1 MGDNNDGNRGGKD
14 YVPMYR
20 RRRSGAT
27 NYGAR
32 KKAISSRGTL
42 LAVRISGK
50 NVSAQFIR
58 PTVTGDVVLASAHSH
73 TLRKLGWTG
82 SLKSVP
88 ACYLLGLW
96 AGKKAK
102 EKGIE
107 SAFLYNGVAPFVKG
121 TRIPAFVKGVIEGGV
136 EIPFSEEAMPSDERI
151 RGETIAKYAEELAK
165 DKQVYD
171 ARFSR
176 LLKQDFRPEDYA
188 KHQSR
193 VRDAIVGA
201 K

>member
-1 MGDNNDGNRGGKD
+1 MGD

-27 NYGAR
+27 NYNAR
-32 KKAISSRGTL
+32 RKAISSRGTL

-50 NVSAQFIR
+50 NVSAQFLK
-58 PTVTGDVVLASAHSH
+58 PTVTGDLVLSSAHSH
-73 TLRKLGWTG
+73 TLKKLGWNG
-82 SLKSVP
+82 SLKSTP

-121 TRIPAFVKGVIEGGV
+121 SRIPAFVKGVIDGGV
-136 EIPFSEEAMPSDERI
+136 NIPFAEEAMPSKERLS
-151 RGETIAKYAEELAK
+151 GETIAKHAAELSK
-165 DKQVYD
+165 DKEVYD
-171 ARFSR
+171 KRFSK
-176 LLKQDFRPEDYA
+176 LLKQGFKPEDYA
-188 KHQSR
+188 QHYSR
-193 VRDAIVGA
+193 MKDEIVRA

>member
-1 MGDNNDGNRGGKD
+1 MGD

-27 NYGAR
+27 NYNSR

-50 NVSAQFIR
+50 NVSAQFLK
-58 PTVTGDVVLASAHSH
+58 PTVTGDIVLAAAHSH
-73 TLRKLGWTG
+73 ALKKLGWTG

-96 AGKKAK
+96 AGKHAK
-102 EKGIE
+102 QKGIE

-121 TRIPAFVKGVIEGGV
+121 SRISAFVKGVIDGGV
-136 EIPFSEEAMPSDERI
+136 EVPFAEEAMPSEERLK
-151 RGETIAKYAEELAK
+151 GENIAKYAAELAK
-165 DKQVYD
+165 DKDAYD
-171 ARFSR
+171 RRFSG
-176 LLKQDFRPEDYA
+176 LLRQGFKPEDYA
-188 KHQSR
+188 QNYMR
-193 VRDAIVGA
+193 VKDAIVGA